1 MSSSCSFSNFPLN
14 HSWASIRLRDIC
26 DMPQHLTHQHWNII
40 IIIFMKFC
48 IFSNFPLSLQ
58 QVTRCL
64 WHTTPP
70 HQHQQHFQASP
81 SLYELK
87 GQQNICT
94 DQVSYKNESV
104 GATFNGM
111 SVNKQTYPQ
120 RKRGCIFWMM
130 LEWQEL
136 KKRKLHQCF
145 DFNLNVSFTSSFT
158 FTDIHLASQCAAY
171 AELKHLLQICV
182 CGCLCTCVCLWTTA
196 NRIVSP
202 DKILHCIN
210 TKIIIICGKL
220 LQITST
226 KNTTSFPPQN
236 PPQRIRCGPLSAFHP
251 LCVSVWMSGLP
262 ASCSPVDEV
271 RKLST
276 TLSSFFFKLSC
287 GWSQEVKHHS
297 FSFLFQTLQTLL
309 WMKSGS

>member
-40 IIIFMKFC
+40 IIIIWNPASSQTFLWASIGLWNTCDTHTSDTSTSATLKHHHLHE
-48 IFSNFPLSLQ
+48 ILHLLKLSFEPATCYEMS
-58 QVTRCL
+58 VT
-64 WHTTPP
+64 HITAPP

-81 SLYELK
+81 SFYELK

-120 RKRGCIFWMM
+120 RKRGCTFWMM

-136 KKRKLHQCF
+136 KKRKLYQCF
-145 DFNLNVSFTSSFT
+145 DFNLYVSFTSSFT
-158 FTDIHLASQCAAY
+158 FIDIHLASQYAAY

-196 NRIVSP
+196 NRKVSP

-210 TKIIIICGKL
+210 TIIIIICGKL

-226 KNTTSFPPQN
+226 KNTTSFPHRTHLNGFVVGLFQLF
-236 PPQRIRCGPLSAFHP
+236 IH
-251 LCVSVWMSGLP
+251 CV
-262 ASCSPVDEV
+262 
-271 RKLST
+271 
-276 TLSSFFFKLSC
+276 
-287 GWSQEVKHHS
+287 
-297 FSFLFQTLQTLL
+297 FLFGCLVFPHPALL